1 MSFVK
6 NSRRAFRPGRPR
18 FVLPH
23 VSPTIVRIVFLAVC
37 SIAGASWA
45 LERHLTR
52 QRPSLVVPAPGTS
65 AEPSNDSGATEIPLL
80 DFDEGDRR

>member
-1 MSFVK
+1 MTFVK

-18 FVLPH
+18 YVLPH
-23 VSPTIVRIVFLAVC
+23 VSPTIVRIVLLAVC

-52 QRPSLVVPAPGTS
+52 QRPSLLVPKHAGS
-65 AEPSNDSGATEIPLL
+65 AEPFYGSDVTEIPLS
-80 DFDEGDRR
+80 DFDETDGH